1 MSGQTPPKIQKL
13 PYQELNN
20 PQWTFIFIPKHD
32 KILGIKSPVVSCYSM
47 LDNDNKPKI
56 NVKTGELV
64 LGINTA
70 NVVQYFTREE
80 YKEQIALTGKP
91 DI

>member
-1 MSGQTPPKIQKL
+1 MSKPIPPKTQKL
-13 PYQELNN
+13 AYQELNN
-20 PQWTFIFIPKHD
+20 PQWTFIFVPKHD
-32 KILGIKSPVVSCYSM
+32 KILGIKSPVVSCFAI
-47 LDNDNKPKI
+47 LDSDGKPKI
-56 NVKTGELV
+56 DEKTGNLV

-80 YKEQIALTGKP
+80 YNEQIELTGKP